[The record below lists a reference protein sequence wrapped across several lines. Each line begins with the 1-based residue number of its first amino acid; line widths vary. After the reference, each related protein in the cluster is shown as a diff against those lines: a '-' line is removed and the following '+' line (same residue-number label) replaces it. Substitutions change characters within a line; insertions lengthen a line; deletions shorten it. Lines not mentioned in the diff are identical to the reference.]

1 MMRWMMIVVAMFA
14 GACSRAP
21 EEQRL
26 REAVAAMEA
35 AMEAGRPGDFTD
47 RVADD
52 FSGQGGQMDL
62 RQLRAVLVAQTLR
75 HQNISVLLGPLDIRM
90 FGDRATVKVN
100 LVATGGQWLPETG
113 RQIELESHWRLEGGE
128 WLCFRADWQ

>member
-1 MMRWMMIVVAMFA
+1 MMIVVAMFA

-75 HQNISVLLGPLDIRM
+75 HQNISVLLGPLDIKRY
-90 FGDRATVKVN
+90 GDRATVKVN

>member
-1 MMRWMMIVVAMFA
+1 MRRWMLSI
-14 GACSRAP
+14 GALILAACARTP
-21 EEQRL
+21 DEQRL
-26 REAVAAMEA
+26 RDAVAAMEA
-35 AMEAGRPGDFTD
+35 AIESGEAGEFVDH
-47 RVADD
+47 VAED

-113 RQIELESHWRLEGGE
+113 RQIALESHWRFEDGE